1 MTTLATT
8 ALPYGMRDI
17 KLYPLTGE
25 TPAATGI
32 DLPNAR
38 TLSFAEAEDFEEL
51 RGDDGVVAVHG
62 KGPSVNW
69 SMQAGGIN
77 FEAMSAMYGGT
88 ITTTGT
94 GSTEVKEWVKKGKDS
109 RGYFQAKGQAIS
121 DSGGDVVVTLFKC
134 RCTGDFS
141 GEMGDGAFWLSGAS
155 GRAIPLQGTDD
166 LYKFE
171 QRATSADLT

>member
-1 MTTLATT
+1 MSALSET
-8 ALPYGMRDI
+8 ALPYGCRDI
-17 KLYPLTGE
+17 KIYPLSGE
-25 TPAATGI
+25 TPSATGI

-62 KGPSVNW
+62 KGASVNW
-69 SMQAGGIN
+69 SMQGGGLN

-88 ITTTGT
+88 ITTSGV
-94 GSTEVKEWVKKGKDS
+94 SPDVIKSWLKKGKDV

-134 RCTGDFS
+134 RCTGEFS

-155 GRAIPLQGTDD
+155 GRAIPLAGTDD

-171 QRATSADLT
+171 HRETSEDLT

>member
-1 MTTLATT
+1 MSPLPN

-17 KLYPLTGE
+17 KLYPLVAE
-25 TPAATGI
+25 VPAVTGI

-38 TLSFAEAEDFEEL
+38 TLSFAEAEDFDEL

-62 KGPSVNW
+62 KGASVNW
-69 SMQAGGIN
+69 SMQAGGLN

-88 ITTTGT
+88 ITSSGTTPAQT
-94 GSTEVKEWVKKGKDS
+94 KTWKKKGKDI
-109 RGYFQAKGQAIS
+109 RPYFQAKGQAIS
-121 DSGGDVVVTLFKC
+121 DSGGDVVVTLYKA
-134 RCTGDFS
+134 RCTGEFS

-166 LYKFE
+166 LYEFKQNE
-171 QRATSADLT
+171 TSVVLT